1 MVRITDACTPVTESD
16 IQAFETHLNARLPEE
31 YRQFLMQHNGGKPEP
46 RCFPVDIDGFPNED
60 CITYFLCLSDT
71 EQDSLSKTLKIYRNR
86 IPANLLPIALPV
98 AVDLVCLSISGDD
111 YGTVYFWDHNW
122 EVTEYEPDYTN
133 VHFVA
138 HSFNELLNNLYPED

>member
-1 MVRITDACTPVTESD
+1 VTESD

-46 RCFPVDIDGFPNED
+46 SVFRVDIDGFPNED
-60 CITYFLCLSDT
+60 RITCFLCLSDT
-71 EQDSLSKTLKIYRNR
+71 EHDSLSRYLKKYRDR
-86 IPANLLPIALPV
+86 IPVNLLPIALPL

-122 EVTEYEPDYTN
+122 ESDELDYTN
-133 VHFVA
+133 VHFIA

>member
-1 MVRITDACTPVTESD
+1 VTESD
-16 IQAFETHLNARLPEE
+16 IQAFETRLNARLPED

-46 RCFPVDIDGFPNED
+46 YCFRVDMNGFPNESA
-60 CITYFLCLSDT
+60 ITYFLCLSDT
-71 EQDSLSKTLKIYRNR
+71 EQDSLSRYLKIYRDR
-86 IPANLLPIALPV
+86 IPVNLLPIALPL
-98 AVDLVCLSISGDD
+98 AVNLVCLSIAGDD

-122 EVTEYEPDYTN
+122 ENDELDYTN